1 MISKDVNFHKQ
12 EVVTF
17 EIVATNDWNENV
29 SLVEQGRV
37 DGTVNDTLAY
47 YDLVNKKPGTDLKI
61 AAQGKEVSEQ
71 AFIFNKGQDDLKKN
85 VDKALKSLKK
95 SGKLAEISNKYFK
108 TDVSHK

>member
-1 MISKDVNFHKQ
+1 MYKRQ
-12 EVVTF
+12 
-17 EIVATNDWNENV
+17 
-29 SLVEQGRV
+29 
-37 DGTVNDTLAY
+37 
-47 YDLVNKKPGTDLKI
+47 KPGTDLKI

>member
-1 MISKDVNFHKQ
+1 MGKIYIFGH
-12 EVVTF
+12 
-17 EIVATNDWNENV
+17 
-29 SLVEQGRV
+29 
-37 DGTVNDTLAY
+37 
-47 YDLVNKKPGTDLKI
+47 KKPDTDLKI